1 MNEQSHKFCN
11 KNHFFQP
18 PFFLKVAR
26 DEFLIFIGFLNS
38 SNDNSRLKQSHTK
51 KINFKIQLNL
61 SIFQT
66 SYRFSIF
73 LTKKKRNI
81 EKSPAINHTF
91 FSPQN
96 KSFLPGNE
104 NPSANWAKH

>member
-1 MNEQSHKFCN
+1 
-11 KNHFFQP
+11 
-18 PFFLKVAR
+18 L
-26 DEFLIFIGFLNS
+26 
-38 SNDNSRLKQSHTK
+38 
-51 KINFKIQLNL
+51 KIQLNL

-66 SYRFSIF
+66 SLQY

-81 EKSPAINHTF
+81 EKSPAINQTF